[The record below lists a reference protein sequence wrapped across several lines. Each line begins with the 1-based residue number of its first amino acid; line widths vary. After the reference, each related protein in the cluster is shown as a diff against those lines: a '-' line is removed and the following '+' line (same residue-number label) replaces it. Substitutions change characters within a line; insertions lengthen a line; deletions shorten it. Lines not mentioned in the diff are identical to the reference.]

1 MSVLWIR
8 RDHRLDMDLA
18 VGLEAGAN
26 LLVRAKSARQL
37 DEAVSFNLRLWRAIR
52 ATALRCPSMGERE
65 FLVDTADH
73 VAAMLALDA
82 FPCVDPRDMAFVA
95 GRNMA
100 LAADLA
106 APQASECY
114 RDALV
119 AEWAGQTKVRQFEHW
134 LLERLPRAD
143 VSVAPAHWN

>member
-1 MSVLWIR
+1 MSVQWIR
-8 RDHRLDMDLA
+8 RSHRLDMDLA
-18 VGLEAGAN
+18 IALEAGAN

-52 ATALRCPSMGERE
+52 GLALRSPSLSERE
-65 FLVDTADH
+65 VLADTADH

-82 FPCVDPRDMAFVA
+82 HPCVDPRDMAFVA

-106 APQASECY
+106 DPAAAQRG

-119 AEWAGQTKVRQFEHW
+119 AEWAAEGGRHRFEGW
-134 LLERLPRAD
+134 LLHRLQGATC
-143 VSVAPAHWN
+143 AAA

>member
-18 VGLEAGAN
+18 IGLEVGAN

-37 DEAVSFNLRLWRAIR
+37 DEAVTFNLRLWRAIR
-52 ATALRCPSMGERE
+52 TVALRSPGMGERE
-65 FLVDTADH
+65 FLVGTADH
-73 VAAMLALDA
+73 VASMLALDA
-82 FPCVDPRDMAFVA
+82 YPSVDPRDMAFVA

-100 LAADLA
+100 LAGDLA
-106 APQASECY
+106 AAQMAERH

-119 AEWAGQTKVRQFEHW
+119 AEWAGQNSRHRFEGW
-134 LLERLPRAD
+134 LLDRVQQASAL
-143 VSVAPAHWN
+143 